1 MDIIVQDFESYS
13 NYRRFFVNLGRMC
26 GRDGGFQTRFLLRE
40 NKYSKSFRTSWNF
53 NLLFV

>member
-13 NYRRFFVNLGRMC
+13 NYRRFFVNSGRMC